1 MRLAVLATT
10 AAFLAVPGHGTT
22 KKPQTFGD
30 LEIACRGGSQKA
42 CAEADRIRSRV
53 TQGTPATGAEVPSQP
68 AAGGGP
74 GTPKEPDKS
83 RR

>member
-10 AAFLAVPGHGTT
+10 AAFLAVPGHAKTND
-22 KKPQTFGD
+22 PQTFGD
-30 LEIACRGGSQKA
+30 LEIACRGGNEKA
-42 CAEADRIRSRV
+42 CAEADRIRARV
-53 TQGTPATGAEVPSQP
+53 TQSTPATGTGVPSQP

-74 GTPKEPDKS
+74 GTTKPPDKS